1 MSRFTRK
8 LIVFLI
14 CTNSMNV
21 LAKKKSV
28 TILIAAKETVQKE
41 LLFPARIVPGKL
53 AQVIADYPSIVE
65 KIEVNLGDKV
75 DQSTVLIQLKHS
87 DPLFNERRL
96 KVKSPIEGRIAKI
109 QVSEGSQ
116 IGRGEKLLVI
126 AGARGEKILLEVPS
140 KDLSQIHQAQTGT
153 LMMDNESFKVVVKGI
168 SPLIDTA
175 TGTAS
180 AEIAFAADEA
190 KRPSGILG
198 KISLK
203 ANSHDGILIP
213 EHAISYQGNNTFI
226 KKVDND
232 KISKVAVKLGERIRD
247 RVEIAEGIQAGEW
260 VVERASG
267 YLADGVEV
275 EVQNPPKKD
284 EVLDSKENKGI

>member
-1 MSRFTRK
+1 
-8 LIVFLI
+8 
-14 CTNSMNV
+14 MNV

-140 KDLSQIHQAQTGT
+140 KDLSQIHKAQTGT

>member
-1 MSRFTRK
+1 
-8 LIVFLI
+8 
-14 CTNSMNV
+14 MNV

-28 TILIAAKETVQKE
+28 TILVAAKETIQKE
-41 LLFPARIVPGKL
+41 LLFPARTVPGKL
-53 AQVIADYPSIVE
+53 AQVIADYSSIVE

-75 DQSTVLIQLKHS
+75 NQSTVLMQLKHS
-87 DPLFNERRL
+87 DPLFNERKL

-126 AGARGEKILLEVPS
+126 AGAKGEKILLEVPS
-140 KDLSQIHQAQTGT
+140 KDLSQIHQGQTGT
-153 LMMDNESFKVVVKGI
+153 LMMDNESFKVVVKGV

-180 AEIAFAADEA
+180 AEIAFAEDEA

-203 ANSHDGILIP
+203 ATSHDGILIP

-226 KKVDND
+226 KKVDNN
-232 KISKVAVKLGERIRD
+232 KVSKVAVKLGERLRD
-247 RVEIAEGIQAGEW
+247 RVEVAEGINAGEW

-267 YLADGVEV
+267 YLADGAEV
-275 EVQNPPKKD
+275 EVQNPPKNE
-284 EVLDSKENKGI
+284 EVKESKGI

>member
-1 MSRFTRK
+1 
-8 LIVFLI
+8 
-14 CTNSMNV
+14 MNV